1 MEVGHESGAVGRA
14 MAPAGASGGGHE
26 AIDRRDGGDACGGYG
41 VNGAVAGIGAEI
53 AGAIAGMDAR
63 DQAAVDRLL
72 CDLDGT
78 PNKAR
83 LGANAVVAVSM
94 AVLHAAA
101 ADARE
106 PLWRYLAEGRKVR
119 VPLPEDRKSTRLNS
133 SH

>member
-26 AIDRRDGGDACGGYG
+26 AIDRRDGGDAFGGYG

-83 LGANAVVAVSM
+83 LGANAGVAVSS
-94 AVLHAAA
+94 AVSLAAA
-101 ADARE
+101 GVSPAPLAR
-106 PLWRYLAEGRKVR
+106 
-119 VPLPEDRKSTRLNS
+119 
-133 SH
+133 